1 MSYNKNTP
9 IFDFNNN
16 EQSYYDL
23 ICYGAIRKQF
33 TRIIPSYYTEI
44 KKQPNRKLNQ
54 GTSTSNIEEYKKLK
68 EEINTM
74 KTSIEVLKES
84 KQQKLKQIEDLRA
97 LMRKVGTKQYFNN
110 NKYKK
115 QIKNNINNNYCSRE
129 KQCTTLEN
137 KCLEKNRNNNS
148 KGLSDEG
155 LSLTPTT
162 SGLSS
167 GKDEDMGAEDK
178 GCQDPYFDNRRSSNS
193 SSGSWCFR
201 EEEIPENELLIQKNL
216 EGNNTLLRTK

>member
-1 MSYNKNTP
+1 MILVFGGTT
-9 IFDFNNN
+9 
-16 EQSYYDL
+16 E
-23 ICYGAIRKQF
+23 GRKAA
-33 TRIIPSYYTEI
+33 
-44 KKQPNRKLNQ
+44 
-54 GTSTSNIEEYKKLK
+54 
-68 EEINTM
+68 
-74 KTSIEVLKES
+74 EVLEEAGSPYFYSTKTGE
-84 KQQKLKQIEDLRA
+84 QDLTLQHGRRIDGALDAEAMQAFCRARDIRLIVDAAHPFADLRA

-178 GCQDPYFDNRRSSNS
+178 GCQDPYFANRRSSNS